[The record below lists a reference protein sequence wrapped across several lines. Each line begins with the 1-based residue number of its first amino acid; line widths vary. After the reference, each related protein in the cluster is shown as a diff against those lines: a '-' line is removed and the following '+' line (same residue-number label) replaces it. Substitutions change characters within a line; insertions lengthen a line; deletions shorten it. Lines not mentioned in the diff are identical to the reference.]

1 MKKFFLFFFALP
13 FTFTNCGKDSVNVN
27 DIYPTDVNGNLIGNA
42 PNDNQWKHQ
51 SFSSEELA
59 LFNSLDTANLN
70 GTSMPSITNS
80 SYASP
85 NPFTNMFIVSASI
98 MQPWSGDVVI
108 KYVLVDKNFSVK
120 AKNSLRMSISS
131 SITFAFGPNVGS
143 GNYRLYFT
151 YSAAGHEHF
160 FSSWGNIRKQ

>member
-1 MKKFFLFFFALP
+1 MKKAFLLLLILAFAVA
-13 FTFTNCGKDSVNVN
+13 NCGKDSINAN
-27 DIYPTDVNGNLIGNA
+27 DIYPTDASGNLMGNT

-70 GTSMPSITNS
+70 GTSMPSITQ
-80 SYASP
+80 SYYAYP
-85 NPFTNMFIVSASI
+85 NPFAQVFYINTSIVR
-98 MQPWSGDVVI
+98 PWNGEIVV
-108 KYVLVDKNFSVK
+108 KYVLVDKNFNVMI
-120 AKNSLRMSISS
+120 KNAFRMSIST
-131 SITFAFGPNVGS
+131 SIVFPISPNVGS